1 MKPQTQVRILFALAA
16 AALLA
21 GWLGLRRGN
30 AALEGKLAADVA
42 APRQEV
48 SR

>member
-1 MKPQTQVRILFALAA
+1 MKTQVRILFIVAILAIV
-16 AALLA
+16 A

-30 AALEGKLAADVA
+30 AALEARLAAA
-42 APRQEV
+42 GGAEV

>member
-1 MKPQTQVRILFALAA
+1 MKTQVRILFALAV

-30 AALEGKLAADVA
+30 AALEGRLMAPGGAA
-42 APRQEV
+42 EV
-48 SR
+48 TR